1 MNRYR
6 FIALALSLIT
16 VILGLYYEPMLF
28 YALPIY
34 IVLSWLYLRSNSYM
48 AIVSGMLLACFS
60 TLSMEII
67 SVLYALVTPIP
78 IIILALEGGFRD
90 IEHPIPE
97 YSLYGLGPSAIYSLI
112 ISISILFL
120 AIFRYTFIVI
130 PITASLYI
138 LIRSYSVGREAQRLE
153 MVDSEAIHLI
163 RDNIVNYSI
172 KISNAS
178 RVTWILIPPE
188 KIMDSVTL
196 DIQTQQ
202 PRITLAPGRE
212 AEIPIRVRGDK
223 IGSYTVGIQISCVDS
238 LGLSHR
244 AVYIDLNIVV
254 RPKLSLGLWI
264 AGRLLEAY
272 GGRGELE
279 SISHR
284 STRYAETRTGVFFG
298 VRPFIQGDELRHIH
312 FKKSVE
318 HQQLMIKEYEAAG
331 IKPSVLL
338 VDTAVST
345 PEDLDEVL
353 YKAVT
358 ILINHV
364 VEELGEVG
372 IVIYNSKDIILSL
385 PPMAPINILSQLF
398 RKIPMI
404 KVEPYMVEYILEEV
418 DIDRLVSSKSPVA
431 SFEYTVLSR
440 RLDESILNRVLKDI
454 LSSPVEPLRIIV
466 LSSNSRFRNLY
477 SLLGYIL
484 RRYGHEFISKIDI
497 EGTLE
502 ADMDKL
508 MSLSTIWIRSGL

>member
-6 FIALALSLIT
+6 FITLILSLTT
-16 VILGLYYEPMLF
+16 VILGIYYEPILF

-48 AIVSGMLLACFS
+48 AIVSGMLLTCFS
-60 TLSMEII
+60 TLSMEAI
-67 SVLYALVTPIP
+67 SVLYGLITPIP
-78 IIILALEGGFRD
+78 ILIPALEGGFRD
-90 IEHPIPE
+90 VEHPTLE
-97 YSLYGLGPSAIYSLI
+97 YSFYGLGSSAVYSLI
-112 ISISILFL
+112 TSVSILFL

-130 PITASLYI
+130 PIIASIYVLT
-138 LIRSYSVGREAQRLE
+138 RSYTVGREAQRLE
-153 MVDSEAIHLI
+153 IGGSEAIHLI

-172 KISNAS
+172 KIYNAS
-178 RVTWILIPPE
+178 RVTWILVPPE
-188 KIMDSVTL
+188 KVLDSVTL
-196 DIQTQQ
+196 YIQTEQ
-202 PRITLAPGRE
+202 PGITLDPGRE
-212 AEIPIRVRGDK
+212 GEIPIRVRGDK
-223 IGSYTVGIQISCVDS
+223 IGSYTLRMGISCVDS

-244 AVYIDLNIVV
+244 ALYIDLNIVV

-264 AGRLLEAY
+264 AGRLLETY

-284 STRYAETRTGVFFG
+284 PTRLAEARTGLFFG
-298 VRPFIQGDELRHIH
+298 VRPFIQGDEPRYIH

-353 YKAVT
+353 YNTVT

-372 IVIYNSKDIILSL
+372 IVIYNSKNIILSL
-385 PPMAPINILSQLF
+385 PPMAPINILSHLF
-398 RKIPMI
+398 RKIPQV
-404 KVEPYMVEYILEEV
+404 KVEPYMVEYVLDEV
-418 DIDRLVSSKSPVA
+418 EVEHLISSKSPVA

-440 RLDESILNRVLKDI
+440 RLDESILDRVLKDI
-454 LSSPVEPLRIIV
+454 LSFPVEPLRIILV
-466 LSSNSRFRNLY
+466 SSNSRFRNLY
-477 SLLGYIL
+477 PLLRYIL

-502 ADMDKL
+502 ADMDRL
-508 MSLSTIWIRSGL
+508 MSLSTIWIRSRL